1 MPRTPRQDEHMRGLL
16 GLLVVAAVLF
26 VVYKFHVEHLPVV
39 EKGTVV
45 TQDIDLSGVRTDL
58 LQIAEAERAYIAVNG
73 ECVDIHE
80 LETSNQLAV
89 IKTGRGGYEYS
100 VACTGKDYS
109 AIAEHAG
116 ASLDPHVRY
125 PKLAVNQDMEVAEL
139 H

>member
-1 MPRTPRQDEHMRGLL
+1 MRGLL
-16 GLLVVAAVLF
+16 GLLVAAGVLF
-26 VVYKFHVEHLPVV
+26 VVYRFHVEHLPVV
-39 EKGTVV
+39 DKGTVV

-100 VACTGKDYS
+100 VVCSGKDYS
-109 AIAEHAG
+109 AVAEHAA

-125 PKLAVNQDMEVAEL
+125 PKLAVNQDMEVVEV